1 MSSADAHE
9 AVEIANVKVSCGQED
24 TELMEELVSHDQAR
38 PYTPIDFSVGA
49 ITTTTSVAAAAAVSG
64 GGPNTQSRQEHSYTV
79 ARAAAAAAAA
89 AVAAAAVPTLR
100 SDSIGV

>member
-49 ITTTTSVAAAAAVSG
+49 ITTTTTSVAAAAAVSG

-79 ARAAAAAAAA
+79 ARAAAAAAA
-89 AVAAAAVPTLR
+89 VPTLR